1 MIKNLIKT
9 IVHIMAAGLLL
20 QACAHGPYKGRV
32 VEEDSGLPV
41 VGAVAIGD
49 WTGVHVNVAG
59 GTTYC
64 IDAREALTD
73 EKGEFEI
80 LDISRGTFSISV
92 YKVGYQRVQ
101 CPWESLQR
109 WGGCMT
115 EPAQWDGDR
124 AIILLNKVA
133 KSRMGYE
140 GRPPSGGCGRKD
152 GKPLAEYMKAHEDY
166 RRALGLK
173 H

>member
-1 MIKNLIKT
+1 VGQWTYSLPT
-9 IVHIMAAGLLL
+9 PAG
-20 QACAHGPYKGRV
+20 A
-32 VEEDSGLPV
+32 
-41 VGAVAIGD
+41 
-49 WTGVHVNVAG
+49 
-59 GTTYC
+59 TTEC
-64 IDAREALTD
+64 RDAREAVSD
-73 EKGEFEI
+73 GKGEFEI
-80 LDISRGTFSISV
+80 PEVSWGTFSISV